1 MGNICDVGKLA
12 TAVSRSNVVRL
23 LPVRL
28 RDVMPASI
36 DSRVT
41 LLLSYGRADAAA
53 LLGVSAGV
61 LKAYACGRRR
71 PPEARLARALANLPP
86 PREPR
91 VTIGCWPFLYGPVTR
106 STIAARRRAM
116 DAVDR
121 EISLKK
127 PLDMNTD

>member
-1 MGNICDVGKLA
+1 MGSICAVGKLA
-12 TAVSRSNVVRL
+12 TAVSKSSDDRL

-28 RDVMPASI
+28 RAAMPDSI

-41 LLLSYGRADAAA
+41 LLLSYGRADAAR
-53 LLGVSAGV
+53 LLDVPPGV

-91 VTIGCWPFLYGPVTR
+91 VTIGYWPFAYGPINR
-106 STIAARRRAM
+106 QTIAARRRAM
-116 DAVDR
+116 DAADR
-121 EISLKK
+121 ELPK
-127 PLDMNTD
+127 PLAPNTD